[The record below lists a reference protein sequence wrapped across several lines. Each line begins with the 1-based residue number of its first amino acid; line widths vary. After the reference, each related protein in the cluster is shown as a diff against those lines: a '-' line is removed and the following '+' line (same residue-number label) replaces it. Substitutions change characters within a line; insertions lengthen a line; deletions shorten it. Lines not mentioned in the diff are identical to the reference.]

1 MAHISVLHASTF
13 TSLDYVVSTAT
24 MENVADA
31 LGIFGEA
38 IQLTVSSDTI
48 VDAAGTSTGVLP
60 IGTRIVVGSDI
71 AVLTSAVTLTGA
83 VAVDIAAGYT
93 GTLTDGTSKYL
104 VINNTGVTAIGNVR
118 EFPSLGTPANIVNVP
133 VYGQSISAQVSG
145 QADAPSLEFTLNY
158 VPADHYALDTLRVAG
173 SQIAF
178 RVRLASAENGL
189 AGGEADEYDDFYFK
203 GTIASL
209 EITPALNDATQATLA
224 LTINTDFFGPAAATA
239 TGYALPA

>member
-1 MAHISVLHASTF
+1 MPTTGIKAL
-13 TSLDYVVSTAT
+13 VV
-24 MENVADA
+24 D
-31 LGIFGEA
+31 
-38 IQLTVSSDTI
+38 
-48 VDAAGTSTGVLP
+48 
-60 IGTRIVVGSDI
+60 GS
-71 AVLTSAVTLTGA
+71 
-83 VAVDIAAGYT
+83 
-93 GTLTDGTSKYL
+93 
-104 VINNTGVTAIGNVR
+104 GVTAIGNVR

-145 QADAPSLEFTLNY
+145 QSDAPSLEFTLNY

-173 SQIAF
+173 SQLAF

-189 AGGEADEYDDFYFK
+189 DGGEADEYDDFYFK
-203 GTIASL
+203 GTVASL

>member
-13 TSLDYVVSTAT
+13 TSLDYVVSSADMTSVT
-24 MENVADA
+24 DA
-31 LGIFGEA
+31 LGIFGE
-38 IQLTVSSDTI
+38 LVSDI
-48 VDAAGTSTGVLP
+48 AASGDDLSSATSTAVLP
-60 IGTRIVVGSDI
+60 IGTRITDGTVT
-71 AVLTSAVTLTGA
+71 ATLTAALTLSSGGDTA
-83 VAVDIAAGYT
+83 VYT
-93 GTLTDGTSKYL
+93 GTMPSTGIKALVVDGST
-104 VINNTGVTAIGNVR
+104 VTAIGNVR

-145 QADAPSLEFTLNY
+145 QSDAPSLEFTLNY
-158 VPADHYALDTLRVAG
+158 VPADHYALDSLRVAG
-173 SQIAF
+173 SQLAF

-189 AGGEADEYDDFYFK
+189 QGGEADEYDDFYFK

-239 TGYALPA
+239 AGYALPA